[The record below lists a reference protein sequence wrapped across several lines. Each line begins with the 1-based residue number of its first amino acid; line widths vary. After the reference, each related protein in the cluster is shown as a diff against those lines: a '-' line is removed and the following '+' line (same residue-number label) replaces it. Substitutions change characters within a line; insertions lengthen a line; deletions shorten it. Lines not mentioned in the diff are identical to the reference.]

1 MRPAKQQWRS
11 NILTATLFITVIS
24 ILFTIRHGEAQ
35 GSDEEASDTTV
46 SVLYATLRNHEEK
59 EKQGKFYGDSRGK
72 LNTGICNMEFKP
84 VNGLKQLADSVP
96 FYIPD
101 RIRSL
106 RKIVE
111 FPQEEFWKRLEASVA
126 RDNGNL
132 VFYIHGYNIGFEKA
146 CIRAATFQRELDLH
160 GRMLLFSWPA
170 NGNLLTYTHDE
181 ADLAWSA
188 YHLENFLTQL
198 SKRFGSSRIN
208 LVAHSL
214 GARGVLEA
222 LSHMGYSNPS
232 KQLFNELIL
241 IAPDVDSQIF
251 LQRLPRL
258 RPLAK
263 RITLYASEND
273 NALKLSHEVHGSNRL
288 GEAGK
293 MLTVDAGIETVDV
306 SALNARTVSGHIY
319 HLHNSMVIADIKQ
332 LIDEEKGA
340 SQRTALEEKS
350 LHGVRFWDLNPE
362 TRRE

>member
-1 MRPAKQQWRS
+1 MRSKKRERRS
-11 NILTATLFITVIS
+11 NFVTATLFITVIS
-24 ILFTIRHGEAQ
+24 TLFTTRHGEAQ
-35 GSDEEASDTTV
+35 GSAETNDDTTV
-46 SVLYATLRNHEEK
+46 SVLYATLRKHEATKQPEK
-59 EKQGKFYGDSRGK
+59 YYGDSRGE

-84 VNGLKQLADSVP
+84 VNGLKTLADSVP

-146 CIRAATFQRELDLH
+146 CIRAATFQRALSLH

-181 ADLAWSA
+181 ADLAWSV

-198 SKRFGSSRIN
+198 SQRFGSSRIN

-214 GARGVLEA
+214 GGRGVLEA
-222 LSHMGYSNPS
+222 LSRMGYSNPS

-251 LQRLPRL
+251 RQRLPKL
-258 RPLAK
+258 RPLVR
-263 RITLYASEND
+263 RITLYASESD
-273 NALKLSHEVHGSNRL
+273 NALKLSHEIHGSNRL

-293 MLTVDAGIETVDV
+293 MLTVDASIETIDV

-332 LIDEEKGA
+332 LIDEGKGA
-340 SQRTALEEKS
+340 GQRSALEEKS
-350 LHGVRFWDLNPE
+350 LHGVRFWNLNPDAG
-362 TRRE
+362 RE